1 MSVRSPS
8 PARSVA
14 EGARQAARQVAR
26 NADFPAEAASKDDLK
41 IEAFTGNRAK
51 LGRFLLQLKTVFRLR
66 PQNYPD
72 PKAKVLFASMQLK
85 EGAYE
90 WFEPILKDYLDHAS
104 DAEREQDTVNVFSSW
119 LNFEAAIQQVFGT
132 IHEERAAARTVHR
145 IKQTGSAALYY
156 SQFNAVASKL
166 SWNEEAKGSAYYEGL
181 KDEVKD
187 HMIDNIPATYQA
199 LVEESIKID
208 NRLYERRIE
217 RGGWVGKNTNNTGYK
232 GKVAHQHYGDPMDL
246 SMVQHGQASRRQGP
260 GRTQGNQRGRG
271 GGNREE
277 YRKKNLCFN
286 CGKSGHR
293 ARECGTQAQGLHMVT
308 VGDPTDTAGIEEQ
321 KADTSMKTQDIS
333 AADKGTAQ
341 KEPGTVQG
349 WISQEGQDWLTF
361 KDPVQAQTAAEIDD
375 SQRKK
380 NEHMGLS
387 WTGCY
392 DDSCM
397 VHFSEKDGSGWFPK
411 EPKKKRSSRKRQT
424 KNAETSSLSMT
435 DIPDDWEVV
444 TEKDETESEPPTY
457 TGKEIQFT
465 IEASSTSQSHFG
477 ILMLHTRHCT
487 GEEWQDRK
495 FTIWPQAKPRY
506 YIFEICL
513 GEECHHKENIHSHQE
528 NVVVRFENLSERVQK
543 RLLDGPPAEWEETPV
558 CAMTDIPN
566 PENQQTGEEDL
577 YKNDPIM
584 DEPSS
589 EDDDEAEFHS
599 MSQQGFFFVTNTTKE
614 RITMTT
620 LFWNRTKC
628 QNIDCIRQPEEHH
641 HFIFDPETIAKE
653 FPKTLV
659 LEVCSDHDCEHQPD
673 IHSHREDNGEVI
685 TMEVPPSIL
694 KKIWGKEVPEPETA
708 QINLMWDQAE
718 GVMVVTQ
725 HTDERGNHRM
735 MAAPFWCVDSECPE
749 QDEQTHQHVF
759 NIDPL
764 YPRIPIQPRTMS
776 GMIAHGFTCC
786 DAGCEWDQDLHVH
799 FSKNE

>member
-14 EGARQAARQVAR
+14 EGARQAVRQVAR
-26 NADFPAEAASKDDLK
+26 STDFPAEAASKDDLK

-104 DAEREQDTVNVFSSW
+104 EAEREQDTVNIFSSW
-119 LNFEAAIQQVFGT
+119 VNFEAAIRQVFGT

-181 KDEVKD
+181 KDVVKD

-217 RGGWVGKNTNNTGYK
+217 RGGWVGKNTNSTGYR
-232 GKVAHQHYGDPMDL
+232 GKVTHQHYGDPMDL

-293 ARECGTQAQGLHMVT
+293 ARECNTPAQGLHMVT

-341 KEPGTVQG
+341 KEPDMVQG
-349 WISQEGQDWLTF
+349 WISQENQDWLTF

-397 VHFSEKDGSGWFPK
+397 VHFSDKDGSGWFPK

-424 KNAETSSLSMT
+424 KNTETLSLSMT

-444 TEKDETESEPPTY
+444 QSDQEKEGLKADFGT
-457 TGKEIQFT
+457 EIQMD
-465 IEASSTSQSHFG
+465 IWAEGVMYASQG
-477 ILMLHTRHCT
+477 IVVVKTLYWEGETDKTRGFSIIAKKWSKWIGFCT
-487 GEEWQDRK
+487 CRK
-495 FTIWPQAKPRY
+495 Q
-506 YIFEICL
+506 
-513 GEECHHKENIHSHQE
+513 ECTYKENIHSHQN
-528 NVVVRFENLSERVQK
+528 NVVVNLLNLSNIIQDTI
-543 RLLDGPPAEWEETPV
+543 LHGTPYGEGDALV
-558 CAMTDIPN
+558 CAMTDIPDQ
-566 PENQQTGEEDL
+566 ENQQTGEEDL
-577 YKNDPIM
+577 YKNDPVM

-599 MSQQGFFFVTNTTKE
+599 MSQQGFFFVTNTTRE

-628 QNIDCIRQPEEHH
+628 QNIECIRQPEEHH
-641 HFIFDPETIAKE
+641 HFTFDPETIAKE

-685 TMEVPPSIL
+685 TMEVPPQIL
-694 KKIWGKEVPEPETA
+694 KKIWGREVPEPETA

-725 HTDERGNHRM
+725 HTDERGNHHM
-735 MAAPFWCVDSECPE
+735 MGAPFWCADPECPE
-749 QDEQTHQHVF
+749 YDEQAHQHLF
-759 NIDPL
+759 NVDPL
-764 YPRIPIQPRTMS
+764 YPRIPIQPRTLN
-776 GMIAHGFTCC
+776 GMVAHGFTCC
-786 DAGCEWDQDLHVH
+786 DAGCEWDKDMHVH